1 MYQILQYRA
10 WALSEAYF
18 TRLYPIVAAGKLNAL
33 IEKKKIADY
42 TNDINAMLAAGPDS
56 LGVSAESYHEKVGLP
71 IVKSGNKNIALM
83 PVMGPLT
90 KNGDLCSF
98 GMRDMQSWMANLNAD
113 PNIHGIVMLMDTPG
127 GTVDGTPDFANTIRT
142 STKPVGVFADGMV
155 ASAGM
160 WLASQASV
168 IVANKNNPTEFGSIG
183 VLMVAE
189 DYTNMMEAGNL
200 PKMQIIRAP
209 QSTEK
214 ALVNPIEP
222 MGEDLLASVHG
233 ELKDIAD
240 SFINVIKEARGE
252 TA

>member
-1 MYQILQYRA
+1 
-10 WALSEAYF
+10 
-18 TRLYPIVAAGKLNAL
+18 
-33 IEKKKIADY
+33 
-42 TNDINAMLAAGPDS
+42 
-56 LGVSAESYHEKVGLP
+56 
-71 IVKSGNKNIALM
+71 
-83 PVMGPLT
+83 
-90 KNGDLCSF
+90 
-98 GMRDMQSWMANLNAD
+98 
-113 PNIHGIVMLMDTPG
+113 
-127 GTVDGTPDFANTIRT
+127 
-142 STKPVGVFADGMV
+142 
-155 ASAGM
+155 M

-252 TA
+252 KLDTKAEGLFKGRMFDARTAKQIGLIDSVGTLSTAINKVAELARVSSINKTAKEIAHV